1 MLQFREH
8 GPTSRPQEAGERFLR
23 PKMVANLVELQVWNP
38 SLLFF
43 FFHFLNWQIP
53 NEKHAWE
60 KIIIKKYKKK
70 EIGEVEDDG
79 EIEKLE
85 TFCMEPRNFV
95 PSPIHEEKI

>member
-43 FFHFLNWQIP
+43 FSFPELANSKRKTCMGE
-53 NEKHAWE
+53 NN
-60 KIIIKKYKKK
+60 YKK
-70 EIGEVEDDG
+70 I
-79 EIEKLE
+79 
-85 TFCMEPRNFV
+85 
-95 PSPIHEEKI
+95 